1 MNIEE
6 KNITRGGEFI
16 IKETECNNV
25 FTPED
30 FNEEQVMMK
39 QAVQDFIEKEV
50 LPHKERFEN
59 KDYKLTEEV
68 MKKAGD
74 LGFLSVAV
82 PVEYGGMGMGF
93 VSTMLVCETISG
105 AVGSLSTAFGA
116 HTGIGTM
123 PIVLYGNEEQNKKYV
138 PKLASGEIFGSYCLT
153 EPTAGS
159 DANSG
164 KTKAVLSEDGKHY
177 KITGQKMW
185 ISNAGFAKLFIV
197 FARIEDDKNITGF
210 IVPHDE
216 DNGITLGEEEK
227 KLGIHSSSTRQVFF
241 NETKVPIENML
252 SERGSGFKIAM
263 NSLNVGRIKLA
274 VACLDAMKR
283 VTTYAI
289 QYASERTQFKTNII
303 DFEAIKEKLA
313 QMATDTYVG
322 ESASYRAAKD
332 IEDRIKIRHAN
343 GNNFQDSELKGVE
356 EYVIECSILKV
367 AVSEDMQNV
376 ADEGIQVLGGMGFSA
391 ETPMEGAWRDCRIG
405 RIYEGT
411 NEINRMLSVG
421 MLIKKAMKGHL
432 DIITPATNV
441 GKELMEIPSFEVP
454 DLTELFAQEKLIIK
468 NLKKIFLMLAGAGI
482 KKYGEKL
489 EEHQQ
494 MLLNVSDVLIEVYMA
509 ESALLRTE
517 KNAKRYGEENQ
528 RNQIHMTQLYLYQAV
543 DTIQSKAKQVI
554 ISSSDGD
561 EQKGLLM
568 GLKRFTKYY
577 EYPNVIDLKNKISD
591 KLKEEN
597 KYCF

>member
-30 FNEEQVMMK
+30 FNEEQLMMK

-164 KTKAVLSEDGKHY
+164 KTKAVLGEDGKHY